1 MKTKQNLGMKL
12 IFPMALILCVFAQRV
27 FGGNAELS
35 AVQAATTVGVQNSTG
50 SSSNVISVQPVKI
63 PTSLAVRAIIGE
75 AAGEPFETKLA
86 IAGALRNR
94 DSLAGVRGLRNS
106 KMIDAQPAWVWA
118 DARRAWSES
127 ATNDLSRGGTHFES
141 VNFTTPFWARDR
153 SPVARVGMFRFWKME
168 VAGLQMGLA
177 KN

>member
-1 MKTKQNLGMKL
+1 MKL
-12 IFPMALILCVFAQRV
+12 THNLQVKTAFSTALFLCVFVQRI
-27 FGGNAELS
+27 FSGNAESS
-35 AVQAATTVGVQNSTG
+35 AIQTAR
-50 SSSNVISVQPVKI
+50 I
-63 PTSLAVRAIIGE
+63 PTDLAVRAIIGE

-94 DSLAGVRGLRNS
+94 GSLAGVRGLRNS
-106 KMIDAQPAWVWA
+106 KMIDVQPAQVWT

-153 SPVARVGMFRFWKME
+153 LPVARVGMFRFWKME

-177 KN
+177 KK